1 MPATK
6 QERDIRKA
14 LKDMAAYAGRITSST
29 AKMFLASGKEMLSI
43 NMPTLT
49 GSLETNRELVENAIR
64 VLRNPADAVNRSVE
78 KATQTETFGAL
89 QKFAKNALDDLKTGN
104 LYDPNRDRTE
114 IGAQMEDMLNSFGG
128 FDMTG
133 FDENGDWTEPEGL
146 SPDLEGEVTIADIQD
161 QNASRR
167 TSATIEAIGASTEAI
182 TSTVN
187 ANGQANIRTSLKQH
201 SQVMQ
206 TLTNSLSVQTAQL
219 QALDSSARAAMDLA
233 RESHNQ
239 ILGQMQTMTS
249 LLEEIRDNTKPKAP
263 DREVYKETNSP
274 FGANGELD
282 IKAYIKNVIRNIDE
296 EFGISSAVGT
306 ATLGMSPKELLEKV
320 GDNPWQLITDLVLGA
335 VVPNRLKEQMQR
347 TDTNLKNFFPAL
359 FDKLAARRNR
369 QNKYGESSFVD
380 VIASLFGVKQRSRT
394 SIDTAIRN
402 VNEQAT
408 FTRRTATAIETVIP
422 SLLAQI
428 NSSISGQPYMVY
440 NYQTGKFERARD
452 VIYNT
457 NRRAQDLVG
466 NMGSA
471 RKAFDMAD
479 RYRFRSDKER
489 EDFQNYMYQFFQE
502 RANDENDRFINPFED
517 KRSFMKKMPDSD
529 NQEYYYNLLMGIF
542 KNMER
547 RDLQQMSS
555 DIFESRRMR
564 DRQNTELN
572 NELRDNGLIAAF
584 NGLAMDDT
592 TQYRLRGAARKTYM
606 PLTGGGIDAIVD
618 KRKKEMIRQGG
629 VQASNVLL
637 NEILGT
643 LKKGIITYSYNAG
656 TLASDEGG
664 DELLKAVLRERT
676 NQRDLEAAILNNV
689 NAYKNRTDKRYLEQ
703 KSEAAANMQK
713 EGLTT
718 RDYVTDT
725 LSEESIVGMM
735 RDSLKVLP
743 SAKDTDNPA
752 LKFAKQ
758 YSEKLSGS
766 ASEVLNKTGVMS
778 IFDKVRKMTES
789 PFSFMEQALQTMDA
803 FMFKMLYGEDAAV
816 QLENGGEPS
825 LMNSVIQAVKV
836 QFQGAKEWFKTNIGD
851 PIRNTLF
858 DKDKGLFPRL
868 GRSLKENFID
878 PLTQPLKDR
887 AKKAVTSAKEK
898 LIGRKNEETG
908 LYEGGKFSNAANQV
922 TGGKNGAGGALEN
935 TVVNALNKLLYGD
948 NVVTK
953 GKRVIDIGD
962 ERYDEEK
969 HEFVKGTRKIEYSGV
984 VGTIRKGFDS
994 FNRFL
999 FGDKFESD
1007 PDAKAENQKSRE
1019 RFNDM
1024 KKELGKAAPS
1034 MAKGAGLGLL
1044 ASFFLPGG
1052 PLLGALAGSFGGLI
1066 KGSDKFSKFLLGD
1079 FAEEEEVVTDANG
1092 LIHWDE
1098 NGKPITRKVKRR
1110 QGGIISKKTADG
1122 LQRFVP
1128 GVTKGAL
1135 IGAVAGGLG
1144 LLPFGMGSAAG
1155 TVIGAIGGMT
1165 GASEQMK
1172 KLIFGD
1178 GVDEKSGLISKEF
1191 REKVKKQVK
1200 NAAGPALGGAA
1211 LGAAAW
1217 GAVSSLGI
1225 IPGLSL
1231 IPGGPIFAMLGGIT
1245 GAVNADSI
1253 KKFFFGEDAEV
1264 EETREVKDAQ
1274 GNVTGHETVRTKK
1287 KKGGIFNKAYET
1299 VENHFLKP
1307 MGERISKVGESIS
1320 NWFQDSVVKPFSN
1333 ALKPMKEEMHKAL
1346 GNIKNSLKNVGQ
1358 SILDGIGSAIGVS
1371 FNGEDGKGGLSAFVR
1386 DKLIKPL
1393 DKITS
1398 TIFSSI
1404 GKAIGKLVSAPFRA
1418 LEFIFS
1424 PETRKERVDKE
1435 KSEKQKAKEKKRE
1448 EHRQKRQEKIQKK
1461 RQKRAEKQ
1469 KDRWRSVARRFGLDY
1484 DMIIADIAPDTT
1496 TPEGAAEAAE
1506 SNPIADAM
1514 DAMGYGADGSG
1525 GVSYDMSG
1533 GTSDYT
1539 NPDYYG
1545 IDSDSMDETTTM
1557 GGNVGTG
1564 DSKAVRDYKNK
1575 KSKERQKNAIEKE
1588 RLEAAAQKSIERNKR
1603 KQIRDEMVR
1612 QKREQRE
1619 QEQAVKEQSKN
1630 AVDKTQK
1637 RTGKKTNNEYLEKIN
1652 NRLKDIYDEIKGQ
1665 VNGVGWNTAY
1675 IKTLLE
1681 KQFGQSL
1688 SDDELPPEMEG
1699 SRKSISKKRGLFGR
1713 LKDKATGIFGNAKDR
1728 VTGFLG
1734 NLKDSALGPI
1744 LDIINFFGDAKDAV
1758 TGGIGRL
1765 WGGVKKVGGGIAKGA
1780 KAIGKGVSFVG
1791 SILGAAVKDMVD
1803 IIGAIGP
1810 GIAKSIGNMASF
1822 VTGALKDVGLAITG
1836 TIAGFIQTAA
1846 EIAPDIASLVW
1857 GGIKKGAGAIGKF
1870 GKFIGKG
1877 IVGGIGKLAGGIR
1890 HGVSWMFGKIFGR
1903 GKDDDD
1909 DEAADGKGGRKGKRG
1924 KGSRLKLNGGFLD
1937 EIKESVHIKIG
1948 PKAHAVNF
1956 PYVSVMRGKAVT
1968 KKNNIAI
1975 PVYIVG
1981 ADDAAKLHVIP
1992 IKSGGNEPANIPEGN
2007 APTPPKVIGTG
2018 TDEFAINPV
2027 EKSTGKGQP
2036 VHGDATGDQ
2045 LRAKQT
2051 QERSQKKEKT
2061 TLKNLLKRV
2070 FKRTYAKINKAS
2082 ESASPENM
2090 GEVYDRAIQNANS
2103 EEEIEAV
2110 KTVAQLN
2117 QGTQVAAAVSGTGE
2131 EQQKEGGFLSSLL
2144 NMFGGG
2150 KGLLALLGKALPFIA
2165 SFGALAFGL
2174 TQKGEGHVAVRGAEG
2189 LVQETLRSTGLNKWS
2204 PKQIAEMATDPSTAA
2219 KYQKEAAEKAAKAGS
2234 KGSRKAWTRAGK
2246 AGGVINSIGD
2256 FFTWIKNPADAQ
2268 AVIDLGKEAGGLKG
2282 LGMRL
2287 KGTAAK
2293 GIGNVTRAATE
2304 LGDKVVNSK
2313 TVQNAISAG
2322 GNALSQLK
2330 SKASGVIG
2338 AALDKLMSNK
2348 VVKTLAG
2355 KLATKFSAVKSKVTK
2370 ILTGTFFEKAAKMV
2384 GKESLEA
2391 TARSVLGLSTAGIA
2405 TAVFAVVDFV
2415 TGFNSASQIFNI
2427 HTSQVTLGMKLTA
2440 AFYRAISGAISII
2453 PYLGTIL
2460 SIVFSF
2466 AEDALVQAIYGIFAD
2481 DAAEEE
2487 LKRNQ
2492 EQVAANAEAAGMT
2505 VDEYTK
2511 KFNADGTPRKGLFAS
2526 IGSAISNVAGGIW
2539 NGVKSIGSGIWNGIK
2554 GIGTGIGNFF
2564 ANIFGLNKN
2573 EESGSGIGFYG
2584 AGPGSVTP
2592 ISQRSS
2598 KYNKY
2603 DNSMALAGCGPA
2615 AFSMVG
2621 SAYGKKLDPR
2631 VMSNAAYGMGMR
2643 ASDGGTNPAF
2653 FSKAANVFG
2662 SGFGMQEGP
2671 VSGNMIG
2678 RNVSKGQPVVVMGK
2692 GGPYG
2697 SHMHYLVADGTNG
2710 RGGVNYVDP
2719 MTGSRKTTK
2728 MSSLTKNTR
2737 NVIYSYGTGRWG
2749 TGSIDMQ
2756 DERNAVASGQDVTG
2770 TTNADGSRSYTA
2782 SEVQQ
2787 KLVDKMRSI
2796 MGKIDYTT
2804 TGAQNPDV
2812 GTASCASTV
2821 AWAYNKVLGV
2831 KDMSASSS
2839 IQANDSR
2846 FSTIWVNDGSSTL
2859 DTSILQ
2865 PGDIIYQNWDKT
2877 KYDPSLA
2884 KPMQHTEMYAG
2895 NNTDLS
2901 HGGKPRYGPTEK
2913 PLDNYRKKH
2922 TMMVRRYTP
2931 FTDPNAVISNVDMS
2945 GGVGTLSSGS
2955 SGSSNEDGG
2964 VGIINTVSDLA
2975 NAGGAFAASAGM
2987 QALSSILGG
2996 MNKVGNVLNAA
3007 FTSLTGALFGSSE
3020 DVENLLKGETNNDG
3034 TTETSSSSYTA
3045 NNVGKT
3051 SKAIPSASGLDGST
3065 KDIWKYLVGDIGMTP
3080 TAAAGMMGCWNS
3092 ESSNNPRRVE
3102 ADWIPGF
3109 PGYDAIGNDT
3119 EARNKWTTDVIFK
3132 KTKGIDK
3139 SGYIA
3144 ADGNYYPGLGIAQWT
3159 GPRGKSLLDYAKS
3172 KNLKW
3177 YTFDAQFPFAV
3188 SEMQSWGLIDKM
3200 NAATTV
3206 NDATKQFLEGYEMY
3220 SGWTD
3225 KPKGKEQLA
3234 ERSAAAT
3241 AIYNQFKDLDV
3252 TEGKNAKKA
3261 NDSLSANET
3270 TGAGPGF
3277 GAGLWDTSNLRNMF
3291 GNKSKKLM
3299 HQPSYGT
3306 GSNRDANLSALNDR
3320 IRKYNNLLANTQQD
3334 ASNNEVTKVVS
3345 KLSDAMTGNSVS
3357 SDETKAILSA
3367 IAASITTMVQLL
3379 TDIKSNTTPV
3389 ESGPTDGQDDN
3400 KSKYSSLP
3408 TAEGHGTMPRNYN
3421 ERSYKT
3427 GAAIINQ
3434 LTSK

>member
-49 GSLETNRELVENAIR
+49 GSLETNRELVEDAIR

-78 KATQTETFGAL
+78 RATQTETFGAL

-689 NAYKNRTDKRYLEQ
+689 NAYRDRTDEQYRRQ

-743 SAKDTDNPA
+743 SAKDSDNPA

-922 TGGKNGAGGALEN
+922 TGGKKGAGGALEN

-1052 PLLGALAGSFGGLI
+1052 PLLGALAGSFGGLV
-1066 KGSDKFSKFLLGD
+1066 KGSNNFAKFLFGD
-1079 FAEEEEVVTDANG
+1079 FAEEDEEITD
-1092 LIHWDE
+1092 I
-1098 NGKPITRKVKRR
+1098 NGKAYLNEDGSKKTRKVKRR
-1110 QGGIISKKTADG
+1110 QGGIISGKVADG
-1122 LQRFVP
+1122 LERFVP

-1231 IPGGPIFAMLGGIT
+1231 IPGGPIFTMLGGIT

-1264 EETREVKDAQ
+1264 TEEVEGKDGKKTTVTRK
-1274 GNVTGHETVRTKK
+1274 T

-1469 KDRWRSVARRFGLDY
+1469 QERLRAVARRFGLDY
-1484 DMIIADIAPDTT
+1484 DMIITDIAPDTT
-1496 TPEGAAEAAE
+1496 TPEGAAEAAKA
-1506 SNPIADAM
+1506 NPIADAM
-1514 DAMGYGADGSG
+1514 EAMGYGADGSG
-1525 GVSYDMSG
+1525 GVSYDLGSG
-1533 GTSDYT
+1533 SSDYT

-1575 KSKERQKNAIEKE
+1575 KSKERQKNVIEKE

-1619 QEQAVKEQSKN
+1619 QEQAAKEQSKN

-1699 SRKSISKKRGLFGR
+1699 SRKSINKKRGLFGR

-1744 LDIINFFGDAKDAV
+1744 LDVINFFGDAKDAV

-1810 GIAKSIGNMASF
+1810 GIARSIGNMASF

-1877 IVGGIGKLAGGIR
+1877 IVGGIGKVAGGIK

-1903 GKDDDD
+1903 GKDDED
-1909 DEAADGKGGRKGKRG
+1909 DETADGKGGRKGKRG

-1992 IKSGGNEPANIPEGN
+1992 IKSDGNEPANIPGGN

-2036 VHGDATGDQ
+2036 VHGDDTGDQ
-2045 LRAKQT
+2045 LRAKQA

-2061 TLKNLLKRV
+2061 TLKNLLKRT

-2082 ESASPENM
+2082 ETVSPENM

-2117 QGTQVAAAVSGTGE
+2117 QGTQVAAAVSGGTGE
-2131 EQQKEGGFLSSLL
+2131 EQQKEGGFLSGLLSLL
-2144 NMFGGG
+2144 GG
-2150 KGLLALLGKALPFIA
+2150 KGLGGKALSVLGKVAPYLA
-2165 SFGALAFGL
+2165 SGAAILYGA
-2174 TQKGEGHVAVRGAEG
+2174 THEGEGHMVTRGAEG
-2189 LVQETLRSTGLNKWS
+2189 ITQTLLRRSGLGSLTGNELITGVKNIASDPTYLLRYSDEVAKVAADETVD
-2204 PKQIAEMATDPSTAA
+2204 ATTR
-2219 KYQKEAAEKAAKAGS
+2219 KAAKSGMKS
-2234 KGSRKAWTRAGK
+2234 LSRAFN
-2246 AGGVINSIGD
+2246 VFD
-2256 FFTWIKNPADAQ
+2256 FVDMIRNPANAK
-2268 AVIDLGKEAGGLKG
+2268 AAMELGKEAGIRKGAGMWLKG
-2282 LGMRL
+2282 AGASAIS
-2287 KGTAAK
+2287 KIGS
-2293 GIGNVTRAATE
+2293 GIG
-2304 LGDKVVNSK
+2304 KVGSAITGSK
-2313 TVQNAISAG
+2313 IGQSVIKG
-2322 GNALSQLK
+2322 VGNAAEAAGNAAGQLK
-2330 SKASGVIG
+2330 SKAGSLLKG
-2338 AALDKLMSNK
+2338 ALDKFFSNK
-2348 VVKTLAG
+2348 TVKSLAG
-2355 KLATKFSAVKSKVTK
+2355 KLASKFGPIKEKIAKV
-2370 ILTGTFFEKAAKMV
+2370 LTGTAFDKAAKMA
-2384 GKESLEA
+2384 GKEGLEA

-2405 TAVFAVVDFV
+2405 TAAFAVVDFI

-2427 HTSQVTLGMKLTA
+2427 HTSQVTLGMKLTSA
-2440 AFYRAISGAISII
+2440 IYRALSGIISVI
-2453 PYLGTIL
+2453 PGVGTIL
-2460 SIVFSF
+2460 SVALSF
-2466 AEDALVQAIYGIFAD
+2466 AEDMLVQAIYGLVAD

-2487 LKRNQ
+2487 LKQNQ
-2492 EQVAANAEAAGMT
+2492 EKVAAAAEAAGLS

-2511 KFNADGTPRKGLFAS
+2511 QYNEDGTKKNKGFFAK
-2526 IGSAISNVAGGIW
+2526 IGET
-2539 NGVKSIGSGIWNGIK
+2539 VKNIGSGIWNGIK
-2554 GIGTGIGNFF
+2554 GIGTGIANFF
-2564 ANIFGLNKN
+2564 GSIFGGGND

-2631 VMSNAAYGMGMR
+2631 AMSNAAYGMGMR

-2662 SGFGMQEGP
+2662 AGFGMQEGP

-2737 NVIYSYGTGRWG
+2737 NAIYSYGTGRWG

-2770 TTNADGSRSYTA
+2770 TTNANGSRSYST

-2787 KLVDKMRSI
+2787 MLVDKMTWLHNNPIPYSLE
-2796 MGKIDYTT
+2796 GP
-2804 TGAQNPDV
+2804 QNPDK
-2812 GTASCASTV
+2812 GSASCASTV
-2821 AWAYNKVLGV
+2821 GWAYNKVLGLTG
-2831 KDMSASSS
+2831 MSASSATQS
-2839 IQANDSR
+2839 QDDR
-2846 FSTIWVNDGSSTL
+2846 FTDIIRLGQPGAQPGKTFDLSL
-2859 DTSILQ
+2859 LQ
-2865 PGDIIYQNWDKT
+2865 PGDIVYMYNKFN
-2877 KYDPSLA
+2877 SGGGSN
-2884 KPMQHTEMYAG
+2884 HTEMYVG
-2895 NNTDLS
+2895 NGQDLS
-2901 HGGKPRYGPTEK
+2901 HGGPDKGPQYRT
-2913 PLDNYRKKH
+2913 LDATRQKKVFA
-2922 TMMVRRYTP
+2922 VRRYKP
-2931 FTDPNAVISNVDMS
+2931 FTDKNTKIEIDPNAMNNTSS
-2945 GGVGTLSSGS
+2945 SSSGDDS
-2955 SGSSNEDGG
+2955 GG
-2964 VGIINTVSDLA
+2964 VGIINNVSDLA
-2975 NAGGAFAASAGM
+2975 KAGGAFAASAGM
-2987 QALSSILGG
+2987 LALSKILGG
-2996 MNKVGNVLNAA
+2996 MSSIGTALSGAYSA
-3007 FTSLTGALFGSSE
+3007 LTGVLFGDSGDESNSGSTEDSSTASA
-3020 DVENLLKGETNNDG
+3020 TNV
-3034 TTETSSSSYTA
+3034 S
-3045 NNVGKT
+3045 KT
-3051 SKAIPSASGLDGST
+3051 SKNVPSASGLDGST
-3065 KDIWKYLVGDIGMTP
+3065 KDIWKYLVGDVGMTP

-3177 YTFDAQFPFAV
+3177 YTLDAQFPFAV

-3252 TEGKNAKKA
+3252 TEGKNAKNA
-3261 NDSLSANET
+3261 NDSLSADEA

-3277 GAGLWDTSNLRNMF
+3277 GTGMWDTSNLRNMF

-3389 ESGPTDGQDDN
+3389 ETGPTDGQNDD
-3400 KSKYSSLP
+3400 KSKYSALP

>member
-689 NAYKNRTDKRYLEQ
+689 NAYKNRMDKRYLEQ
-703 KSEAAANMQK
+703 KSEATANMQK

-766 ASEVLNKTGVMS
+766 ASEVLDKTGVMS

-948 NVVTK
+948 YAKTK
-953 GKRVIDIGD
+953 GKQVNEYMETPDVITSPEDLYDMKKRRDVKYGGIIG
-962 ERYDEEK
+962 
-969 HEFVKGTRKIEYSGV
+969 G
-984 VGTIRKGFDS
+984 IRKGFDGVS
-994 FNRFL
+994 KFL
-999 FGDKFESD
+999 FGDDF
-1007 PDAKAENQKSRE
+1007 DADDETKAENAKSRM

-1264 EETREVKDAQ
+1264 TEEVEGEDGKKTTVTRK
-1274 GNVTGHETVRTKK
+1274 T

-1448 EHRQKRQEKIQKK
+1448 EHRQKRQEKIQKN

-1469 KDRWRSVARRFGLDY
+1469 QERLRAVARRFGLDY
-1484 DMIIADIAPDTT
+1484 DMIITDIAPDTT
-1496 TPEGAAEAAE
+1496 TPEGAAEAAKA
-1506 SNPIADAM
+1506 NPIADAM
-1514 DAMGYGADGSG
+1514 EAMGYGADGSG
-1525 GVSYDMSG
+1525 GVSYDLGIGS
-1533 GTSDYT
+1533 SDYT

-1619 QEQAVKEQSKN
+1619 QEQAAKEQSKN
-1630 AVDKTQK
+1630 TVDKTQK

-1744 LDIINFFGDAKDAV
+1744 LDVINFFGDAKDAV

-1877 IVGGIGKLAGGIR
+1877 IVGGIGKVAGGIR

-1903 GKDDDD
+1903 GKDDED

-1992 IKSGGNEPANIPEGN
+1992 IKSGGNESANIPEGN
-2007 APTPPKVIGTG
+2007 TPTPPKVIGTG

-2051 QERSQKKEKT
+2051 QERSQKKEKI

-2082 ESASPENM
+2082 ETASPENM

-2117 QGTQVAAAVSGTGE
+2117 QGTQVAAAVSDGTGE
-2131 EQQKEGGFLSSLL
+2131 EQKKGGFLSGLL

-2174 TQKGEGHVAVRGAEG
+2174 TQEGEGHVAVRGAGG

-2204 PKQIAEMATDPSTAA
+2204 PKQIAEMATDPSAAA

-2268 AVIDLGKEAGGLKG
+2268 AAIDLGKEAGGLKG

-2322 GNALSQLK
+2322 GNALNQLK
-2330 SKASGVIG
+2330 GKASGVIG

-2631 VMSNAAYGMGMR
+2631 AMSNAAYGMGMR

-2662 SGFGMQEGP
+2662 AGFGMQEGP
-2671 VSGNMIG
+2671 VSGNMID
-2678 RNVSKGQPVVVMGK
+2678 RNVSNGQPVVVMGK

-2737 NVIYSYGTGRWG
+2737 NAIYSYGTGRWG

-2756 DERNAVASGQDVTG
+2756 DERNAVTSGQDVTG
-2770 TTNADGSRSYTA
+2770 TTNADGSRSYST

-2787 KLVDKMRSI
+2787 MLVDKMTWLHNNPIPYSLE
-2796 MGKIDYTT
+2796 GP
-2804 TGAQNPDV
+2804 QNPDK
-2812 GTASCASTV
+2812 GSASCASTV
-2821 AWAYNKVLGV
+2821 GWAYNKVLGLTG
-2831 KDMSASSS
+2831 MSASSATQS
-2839 IQANDSR
+2839 QDGR
-2846 FSTIWVNDGSSTL
+2846 FTDIIRLGQPGAQPGKTFDLSL
-2859 DTSILQ
+2859 LQ
-2865 PGDIIYQNWDKT
+2865 PGDIVYMYNKFN
-2877 KYDPSLA
+2877 SGGGSN
-2884 KPMQHTEMYAG
+2884 HTEMYVG
-2895 NNTDLS
+2895 NGQDLS
-2901 HGGKPRYGPTEK
+2901 HGGPDKGPQYRT
-2913 PLDNYRKKH
+2913 LDAARQKKVFA
-2922 TMMVRRYTP
+2922 VRRYKP
-2931 FTDPNAVISNVDMS
+2931 FTDKNTKIEIDPNAMNNTSS
-2945 GGVGTLSSGS
+2945 SSSGDDS
-2955 SGSSNEDGG
+2955 GG
-2964 VGIINTVSDLA
+2964 VGIINNVSDLA
-2975 NAGGAFAASAGM
+2975 KAGGAFAASAGM
-2987 QALSSILGG
+2987 LALSKILGG
-2996 MNKVGNVLNAA
+2996 MSSIGTALSGAYSA
-3007 FTSLTGALFGSSE
+3007 LTGVLFGDSGDES
-3020 DVENLLKGETNNDG
+3020 NDG
-3034 TTETSSSSYTA
+3034 STEDSTTFTNT
-3045 NNVGKT
+3045 GKT
-3051 SKAIPSASGLDGST
+3051 SKGPSASSISGDNVEKT
-3065 KDIWKYLVGDIGMTP
+3065 WKYLTQTVGLSP
-3080 TAAAGMMGCWNS
+3080 EAASGIMGCWNQ
-3092 ESSNNPRRVE
+3092 ESANDPTKVEGYYLDNYPGDDYVLKNNQ
-3102 ADWIPGF
+3102 
-3109 PGYDAIGNDT
+3109 NM
-3119 EARNKWTTDVIFK
+3119 NKFTTDILFPAYDRDNV
-3132 KTKGIDK
+3132 
-3139 SGYIA
+3139 SYNPNGYKIN
-3144 ADGNYYPGLGIAQWT
+3144 GNYYPGVGIAQWT
-3159 GPRGKSLLDYAKS
+3159 GVRGERLFKYSQENGTKWGSLDTQL
-3172 KNLKW
+3172 
-3177 YTFDAQFPFAV
+3177 PFAIG
-3188 SEMQSWGLIDKM
+3188 EMTDSGLLNTLKGTNNI
-3200 NAATTV
+3200 A
-3206 NDATKQFLEGYEMY
+3206 DATRLVLDRYEMNSEGFSDRNPNY
-3220 SGWTD
+3220 YN
-3225 KPKGKEQLA
+3225 PRL
-3234 ERSAAAT
+3234 SAAQ
-3241 AIYNQFKDLDV
+3241 AIYNQYN
-3252 TEGKNAKKA
+3252 GKTFGDAAEDNKKSQ
-3261 NDSLSANET
+3261 DET

-3277 GAGLWDTSNLRNMF
+3277 GTGLWDTSNLRNMF

-3389 ESGPTDGQDDN
+3389 ESGPTDGQDDS

>member
-49 GSLETNRELVENAIR
+49 GSLETNRELVEDAIR

-78 KATQTETFGAL
+78 RATQTETFGAL

-296 EFGISSAVGT
+296 EFGISSSVGT

-517 KRSFMKKMPDSD
+517 KRSFMRKMPDSD

-689 NAYKNRTDKRYLEQ
+689 NAYRDRTDEQYRRQ

-743 SAKDTDNPA
+743 SAKDSDNPA

-922 TGGKNGAGGALEN
+922 TGGKKGAGGALEN

-1052 PLLGALAGSFGGLI
+1052 PLLGALAGSFGGLV
-1066 KGSDKFSKFLLGD
+1066 KGSNNFAKFLFGD
-1079 FAEEEEVVTDANG
+1079 FAEEDEEITD
-1092 LIHWDE
+1092 I
-1098 NGKPITRKVKRR
+1098 NGKAYLNEDGSKKTRKVKRR
-1110 QGGIISKKTADG
+1110 QGGIISGKVADG
-1122 LQRFVP
+1122 LERFVP

-1231 IPGGPIFAMLGGIT
+1231 IPGGPIFTMLGGIT

-1264 EETREVKDAQ
+1264 TEEVEGKDGKKTTVTRK
-1274 GNVTGHETVRTKK
+1274 T

-1469 KDRWRSVARRFGLDY
+1469 QERLRAVARRFGLDY
-1484 DMIIADIAPDTT
+1484 DMIITDIAPDTT
-1496 TPEGAAEAAE
+1496 TPEGAAEAAKA
-1506 SNPIADAM
+1506 NPIADAM
-1514 DAMGYGADGSG
+1514 EAMGYGADGSG
-1525 GVSYDMSG
+1525 GVSYDLGSG
-1533 GTSDYT
+1533 SSDYT

-1588 RLEAAAQKSIERNKR
+1588 RLEAAAQKSVERNKR

-1612 QKREQRE
+1612 QKREQ
-1619 QEQAVKEQSKN
+1619 EQAAKEQSKN

-1699 SRKSISKKRGLFGR
+1699 SRRSISKKRGLFGR

-1734 NLKDSALGPI
+1734 SLKDSALGPI
-1744 LDIINFFGDAKDAV
+1744 LDVINFFGDAKDAV

-1780 KAIGKGVSFVG
+1780 KAVGRGVSFVG

-1810 GIAKSIGNMASF
+1810 GIARSIGNMASF

-1877 IVGGIGKLAGGIR
+1877 IVGGIGKLAGGIK

-1903 GKDDDD
+1903 GKDDED
-1909 DEAADGKGGRKGKRG
+1909 DETADGKGGRKGKRG

-1992 IKSGGNEPANIPEGN
+1992 IKNGGDEPTNTPGGN

-2036 VHGDATGDQ
+2036 VHGDDTGDQ
-2045 LRAKQT
+2045 LRAKQA

-2061 TLKNLLKRV
+2061 TLKNLLKRT

-2082 ESASPENM
+2082 ETASPENM

-2117 QGTQVAAAVSGTGE
+2117 QGTQVAAAVSGGTGE

-2144 NMFGGG
+2144 SLLGV
-2150 KGLLALLGKALPFIA
+2150 KGLGGKALSVLGKVAPYLA
-2165 SFGALAFGL
+2165 SGAAILYGA
-2174 TQKGEGHVAVRGAEG
+2174 THEGEGHMVTRGAEG
-2189 LVQETLRSTGLNKWS
+2189 ITQTLLRRSGLGSLTGNELITGVKNIASDPTYLLRYSDEVAKVAADETVD
-2204 PKQIAEMATDPSTAA
+2204 AATR
-2219 KYQKEAAEKAAKAGS
+2219 KAAKSGMKS
-2234 KGSRKAWTRAGK
+2234 LSRAFN
-2246 AGGVINSIGD
+2246 VFD
-2256 FFTWIKNPADAQ
+2256 FVDMIRNPANAK
-2268 AVIDLGKEAGGLKG
+2268 AAMELGKEAGIRKG
-2282 LGMRL
+2282 AGMWL
-2287 KGTAAK
+2287 KGTGASAISK
-2293 GIGNVTRAATE
+2293 IGSGIG
-2304 LGDKVVNSK
+2304 KVGSAITGSK
-2313 TVQNAISAG
+2313 IGQSVIKG
-2322 GNALSQLK
+2322 VGNAAEAAGNAAGQLK
-2330 SKASGVIG
+2330 SKAGSLLKG
-2338 AALDKLMSNK
+2338 ALDKFFSNK
-2348 VVKTLAG
+2348 TVKSLAG
-2355 KLATKFSAVKSKVTK
+2355 KLASKFGPIKEKIAKV
-2370 ILTGTFFEKAAKMV
+2370 LTGTAFDKAAKMA
-2384 GKESLEA
+2384 GKEGLEA

-2405 TAVFAVVDFV
+2405 TAAFAVVDFI

-2427 HTSQVTLGMKLTA
+2427 HTSQVTLGMKLTSA
-2440 AFYRAISGAISII
+2440 IYRALSGIISVI
-2453 PYLGTIL
+2453 PGVGTIL
-2460 SIVFSF
+2460 SVALSF
-2466 AEDALVQAIYGIFAD
+2466 AEDMLVQAIYGLVAD

-2487 LKRNQ
+2487 LKQNQ
-2492 EQVAANAEAAGMT
+2492 EKVAAAAEAAGLS

-2511 KFNADGTPRKGLFAS
+2511 QYNEDGTKKNKGFFAK
-2526 IGSAISNVAGGIW
+2526 IGET
-2539 NGVKSIGSGIWNGIK
+2539 VKNIGSGIWNGIK
-2554 GIGTGIGNFF
+2554 GIGTGIANFF
-2564 ANIFGLNKN
+2564 GSIFGGGND
-2573 EESGSGIGFYG
+2573 EESGSGVGFYG

-2592 ISQRSS
+2592 ISQRSN

-2737 NVIYSYGTGRWG
+2737 NAIYSYGTGRWG

-2770 TTNADGSRSYTA
+2770 TTNADGSRSYSA

-2787 KLVDKMRSI
+2787 MLVDKMTWLHNNPIPYSLE
-2796 MGKIDYTT
+2796 GP
-2804 TGAQNPDV
+2804 QNPDK
-2812 GTASCASTV
+2812 GSASCASTV
-2821 AWAYNKVLGV
+2821 GWAYNKVLGLTG
-2831 KDMSASSS
+2831 MSASSATQS
-2839 IQANDSR
+2839 QDDR
-2846 FSTIWVNDGSSTL
+2846 FTDIIRLGQPGAQPGKTFDLSL
-2859 DTSILQ
+2859 LQ
-2865 PGDIIYQNWDKT
+2865 PGDIVYMYNKFN
-2877 KYDPSLA
+2877 SGGGSN
-2884 KPMQHTEMYAG
+2884 HTEMYVG
-2895 NNTDLS
+2895 NGQDLS
-2901 HGGKPRYGPTEK
+2901 HGGPDKGPQYRT
-2913 PLDNYRKKH
+2913 LDATRQKKVFA
-2922 TMMVRRYTP
+2922 VRRYKP
-2931 FTDPNAVISNVDMS
+2931 FTDKNTKIEIDPNAMNNTSS
-2945 GGVGTLSSGS
+2945 SSSGDDS
-2955 SGSSNEDGG
+2955 SG
-2964 VGIINTVSDLA
+2964 VGIINNVSDLA
-2975 NAGGAFAASAGM
+2975 KAGGAFAASAGM
-2987 QALSSILGG
+2987 QALSKILGG
-2996 MNKVGNVLNAA
+2996 M
-3007 FTSLTGALFGSSE
+3007 TSIGTALSGAYSALTGVLFGDSGDESNSGSTEDSSTASA
-3020 DVENLLKGETNNDG
+3020 TNV
-3034 TTETSSSSYTA
+3034 S
-3045 NNVGKT
+3045 KT
-3051 SKAIPSASGLDGST
+3051 SKNVPSASGLDGST
-3065 KDIWKYLVGDIGMTP
+3065 KDIWKYLVGDVGMTP

-3177 YTFDAQFPFAV
+3177 YTLDAQFPFAV

-3252 TEGKNAKKA
+3252 TEGKNAKNV
-3261 NDSLSANET
+3261 NDSLSADEA

-3277 GAGLWDTSNLRNMF
+3277 GTGMWDTSNLRNMF

-3389 ESGPTDGQDDN
+3389 ETGPTDGQNDD
-3400 KSKYSSLP
+3400 KSKYSALP

>member
-6 QERDIRKA
+6 QDRDIRKQ
-14 LKDMAAYAGRITSST
+14 LKDMAAYAGRLTSST
-29 AKMFLASGKEMLSI
+29 AKLFLASGKEMLTT

-49 GSLETNRELVENAIR
+49 GSLDTNREVIENAIK
-64 VLRNPADAVNRSVE
+64 VLRNPADAINRGVN
-78 KATQTETFGAL
+78 KATGTETVEAL
-89 QKFAKNALDDLKTGN
+89 RKFASNAIDDLKSGK
-104 LYDPNRDRTE
+104 LYDPNRDRSE
-114 IGAQMEDMLNSFGG
+114 AGAELDDMLNSFGG

-133 FDENGDWTEPEGL
+133 FDENGDWTEPEDL
-146 SPDLEGEVTIADIQD
+146 SPDLDGHVAIADVQED
-161 QNASRR
+161 NASRR
-167 TSATIEAIGASTEAI
+167 TAATIEAIGTSTEAI
-182 TSTVN
+182 TSTIN
-187 ANGQANIRTSLKQH
+187 ANGQSSIRMSLKQH
-201 SQVMQ
+201 SQMMN

-219 QALDSSARAAMDLA
+219 KALDSSARAAMDLA
-233 RESHNQ
+233 KESHNQ
-239 ILGQMQTMTS
+239 IMGQMQTMTK
-249 LLEEIRDNTKPKAP
+249 LLEEIRDNTKPKAE
-263 DREVYKETNSP
+263 DRKIYKETDTP
-274 FGANGELD
+274 FGPNGELD
-282 IKAYIKNVIRNIDE
+282 IKGYIKNVIKNIDDQ
-296 EFGISSAVGT
+296 FNISTSAGM
-306 ATLGMSPKELLEKV
+306 ATMGMSPKELLEKV
-320 GDNPWQLITDLVLGA
+320 GDNPWQLVTDLLLGA
-335 VVPNRLKEQMQR
+335 MVPNRLKNQMTR
-347 TDTNLKNFFPAL
+347 TDKNIRNFFPAL
-359 FDKLAARRNR
+359 FDKLAARGERRNR
-369 QNKYGESSFVD
+369 YGEQNPLD
-380 VIASLFGVKQRSRT
+380 MILGLFGVKQTSRSY
-394 SIDTAIRN
+394 IDTEIRN
-402 VNEQAT
+402 VNAQAT

-422 SLLAQI
+422 TLLAQI
-428 NSSISGQPYMVY
+428 NASISGQPAMVF

-457 NRRAQDLVG
+457 QRKANDLVG
-466 NMGSA
+466 NMPTA
-471 RKAFDMAD
+471 QKAIDMAGL
-479 RYRFRSDKER
+479 YQFKTSKER
-489 EDFQNYMYQFFQE
+489 ERFQDYMYRFFQE
-502 RANDENDRFINPFED
+502 RASSENNRFINPYED
-517 KRSFMKKMPDSD
+517 KRTFMDKMPDD
-529 NQEYYYNLLMGIF
+529 RKQEYYYKLMMGIL

-547 RDLQQMSS
+547 SDLQALSTEMF
-555 DIFESRRMR
+555 DARRSRDQRHVS
-564 DRQNTELN
+564 LN
-572 NELRDNGLIAAF
+572 NDLRDNGLIAAF
-584 NGLAMDDT
+584 SGMLEDDAIIS
-592 TQYRLRGAARKTYM
+592 RLGYQSKHTNR
-606 PLTGGGIDAIVD
+606 PLESGVIDSIVD
-618 KRKKEMIRQGG
+618 KRKMELVRQGG

-643 LKKGIITYSYNAG
+643 LKKGIITYSYSAG
-656 TLASDEGG
+656 SLATGQDG
-664 DELLKAVLRERT
+664 DEILRQVLDSR
-676 NQRDLEAAILNNV
+676 NQQNNLEAMIIKNLNSTKDWQKRREERELEDAARNNGV
-689 NAYKNRTDKRYLEQ
+689 QEPGFNYVDKN
-703 KSEAAANMQK
+703 M
-713 EGLTT
+713 
-718 RDYVTDT
+718 
-725 LSEESIVGMM
+725 SEEMISNQMANRLVRRGSGN
-735 RDSLKVLP
+735 R
-743 SAKDTDNPA
+743 TDNPA
-752 LKFAKQ
+752 LKFVKD
-758 YSEKLSGS
+758 YSDRLSGS
-766 ASEVLNKTGVMS
+766 ASKVLDKTGVMS

-789 PFSFMEQALQTMDA
+789 PFGFMEQALQTMDA

-922 TGGKNGAGGALEN
+922 TGGKKGAGGALEN

-953 GKRVIDIGD
+953 GKRVVDIGD

-1052 PLLGALAGSFGGLI
+1052 PLLGALAGSFGGLV
-1066 KGSDKFSKFLLGD
+1066 KGSNNFAKFLFGD
-1079 FAEEEEVVTDANG
+1079 FAEEDEEITD
-1092 LIHWDE
+1092 I
-1098 NGKPITRKVKRR
+1098 NGKAYLNEDGSKKTRKVKRR
-1110 QGGIISKKTADG
+1110 QGGIISGKVADG
-1122 LQRFVP
+1122 LERFVP

-1264 EETREVKDAQ
+1264 TEEVEGEDGKKTTVTRK
-1274 GNVTGHETVRTKK
+1274 TKN
-1287 KKGGIFNKAYET
+1287 GGIFNKAYET

-1418 LEFIFS
+1418 LEFIFN
-1424 PETRKERVDKE
+1424 PKTRKERVDKE

-1469 KDRWRSVARRFGLDY
+1469 QERLRAVARRFGLDY

-1496 TPEGAAEAAE
+1496 TPEGAAEAAKA
-1506 SNPIADAM
+1506 NPIADAM
-1514 DAMGYGADGSG
+1514 EAMGYGADGSG
-1525 GVSYDMSG
+1525 GVSYDLSSG
-1533 GTSDYT
+1533 SSDYT

-1545 IDSDSMDETTTM
+1545 IDSDSMEDTTTM

-1619 QEQAVKEQSKN
+1619 QEQAAKEQSKN

-1744 LDIINFFGDAKDAV
+1744 LDVINFFGDAKDAV

-1903 GKDDDD
+1903 GKDDED

-1992 IKSGGNEPANIPEGN
+1992 IKSGGNEPVNIPEGN

-2051 QERSQKKEKT
+2051 QERSQKKEKI
-2061 TLKNLLKRV
+2061 TLKNLLKRI

-2117 QGTQVAAAVSGTGE
+2117 QGTQVAAAVSDGTGE
-2131 EQQKEGGFLSSLL
+2131 EQKKGGFLSSLL

-2204 PKQIAEMATDPSTAA
+2204 PKQIAEMATDPSAAA

-2268 AVIDLGKEAGGLKG
+2268 AAIDLGKEAGGLKG

-2330 SKASGVIG
+2330 GKASGVIG

-2564 ANIFGLNKN
+2564 ANIFGLNKD

-2631 VMSNAAYGMGMR
+2631 TMSNAAYGMGMR

-2662 SGFGMQEGP
+2662 AGFGMQEGP

-2737 NVIYSYGTGRWG
+2737 NAIYSYGTGRWG
-2749 TGSIDMQ
+2749 TGPIDMQ

-2770 TTNADGSRSYTA
+2770 TTNADGSRSYNA

-2787 KLVDKMRSI
+2787 MLVDKMTWLHNNPIPYSLE
-2796 MGKIDYTT
+2796 GP
-2804 TGAQNPDV
+2804 QNPDK
-2812 GTASCASTV
+2812 GSASCASTV
-2821 AWAYNKVLGV
+2821 GWAYNKVLGLTG
-2831 KDMSASSS
+2831 MSASSATQS
-2839 IQANDSR
+2839 QDDR
-2846 FSTIWVNDGSSTL
+2846 FTDIIRLGQPGAQPGKTFDLSL
-2859 DTSILQ
+2859 LQ
-2865 PGDIIYQNWDKT
+2865 PGDIVYMYNKFN
-2877 KYDPSLA
+2877 SGGGSN
-2884 KPMQHTEMYAG
+2884 HTEMYVG
-2895 NNTDLS
+2895 NGQDLS
-2901 HGGKPRYGPTEK
+2901 HGGPDKGPQYRT
-2913 PLDNYRKKH
+2913 LDAARQKKVFA
-2922 TMMVRRYTP
+2922 VRRYKP
-2931 FTDPNAVISNVDMS
+2931 FTDKNTKIEIDPNAMNNTSS
-2945 GGVGTLSSGS
+2945 SSSGDDS
-2955 SGSSNEDGG
+2955 GG
-2964 VGIINTVSDLA
+2964 VGIINNVSDLA
-2975 NAGGAFAASAGM
+2975 KAGGAFAASAGM
-2987 QALSSILGG
+2987 QALSKILGG
-2996 MNKVGNVLNAA
+2996 M
-3007 FTSLTGALFGSSE
+3007 TSIGTALSGAYSALTGVLFGDSGDESNSGSTEDSSTASA
-3020 DVENLLKGETNNDG
+3020 TNV
-3034 TTETSSSSYTA
+3034 S
-3045 NNVGKT
+3045 KT
-3051 SKAIPSASGLDGST
+3051 SKNAPSASGLDGST
-3065 KDIWKYLVGDIGMTP
+3065 KDIWKYLVGDVGMTP

-3220 SGWTD
+3220 SGWTS

-3252 TEGKNAKKA
+3252 TEGKNDKKA
-3261 NDSLSANET
+3261 NDSLSADET
-3270 TGAGPGF
+3270 SGAGPGF
-3277 GAGLWDTSNLRNMF
+3277 GTGMWDTSNLRNMF

-3379 TDIKSNTTPV
+3379 TDIKSNTIPV
-3389 ESGPTDGQDDN
+3389 ETGPTDGQNDS

-3408 TAEGHGTMPRNYN
+3408 TAEGHGTIPRNYN

>member
-239 ILGQMQTMTS
+239 ILGQMHTMTS

-296 EFGISSAVGT
+296 EFGISSTVGT

-422 SLLAQI
+422 SLLSQI

-517 KRSFMKKMPDSD
+517 KRSFMKKMPDSA

-676 NQRDLEAAILNNV
+676 NQRDLETAILNNV
-689 NAYKNRTDKRYLEQ
+689 NAYKNRTDEQ
-703 KSEAAANMQK
+703 YRRQMSEAAANMQK

-766 ASEVLNKTGVMS
+766 ASKVLDKTGVMS

-984 VGTIRKGFDS
+984 VGTLRKGFDS

-1079 FAEEEEVVTDANG
+1079 FAEEEEVMTDV
-1092 LIHWDE
+1092 
-1098 NGKPITRKVKRR
+1098 NGKPIPVDPKDPSKGFMKKKVNRR

-1231 IPGGPIFAMLGGIT
+1231 IPGGPIFTMLGGIT

-1264 EETREVKDAQ
+1264 TEEVEGEDGKKTTVTRK
-1274 GNVTGHETVRTKK
+1274 T

-1461 RQKRAEKQ
+1461 RQKRADKQ
-1469 KDRWRSVARRFGLDY
+1469 KERLRAVARRFGLDY

-1506 SNPIADAM
+1506 ANPIADAM
-1514 DAMGYGADGSG
+1514 EAMGYGADGSG
-1525 GVSYDMSG
+1525 GVSYDLGSG
-1533 GTSDYT
+1533 SSGYT
-1539 NPDYYG
+1539 NPEYYG

-1575 KSKERQKNAIEKE
+1575 KSKERQKNVIEKE

-1619 QEQAVKEQSKN
+1619 QEQAAKEQSKN

-1728 VTGFLG
+1728 VTGFIG

-1744 LDIINFFGDAKDAV
+1744 LDVINFFGDAKDAV

-1780 KAIGKGVSFVG
+1780 KAIGRGVSFVG

-1810 GIAKSIGNMASF
+1810 GIARSIGNMASF

-1877 IVGGIGKLAGGIR
+1877 IVGGIGKVAGGIR

-1903 GKDDDD
+1903 GKDDED

-1956 PYVSVMRGKAVT
+1956 PYVSVMRGKAIT

-2027 EKSTGKGQP
+2027 EKSTSKGQP

-2045 LRAKQT
+2045 LRAKQA
-2051 QERSQKKEKT
+2051 QERSQKKEKI
-2061 TLKNLLKRV
+2061 TLKNLLKRT

-2082 ESASPENM
+2082 ETASPENM

-2117 QGTQVAAAVSGTGE
+2117 QGTQVAAAASDGTGE
-2131 EQQKEGGFLSSLL
+2131 EQKKGGFLSSLL

-2150 KGLLALLGKALPFIA
+2150 KALLALLGKALPFIA
-2165 SFGALAFGL
+2165 SFGALTFGL
-2174 TQKGEGHVAVRGAEG
+2174 TQEGEGHVAVRGAEG

-2204 PKQIAEMATDPSTAA
+2204 PKQIAEMATDPSAAA

-2268 AVIDLGKEAGGLKG
+2268 AAIDLGKEAGGLKG

-2405 TAVFAVVDFV
+2405 TAIFAVVDFV
-2415 TGFNSASQIFNI
+2415 TGFNSASQIFNV

-2564 ANIFGLNKN
+2564 ANIFGLNKD

-2631 VMSNAAYGMGMR
+2631 AMSNAAYGMGMR

-2662 SGFGMQEGP
+2662 AGFGMQEGP

-2737 NVIYSYGTGRWG
+2737 NAIYSYGTGRWG

-2756 DERNAVASGQDVTG
+2756 DERNAVASGQDITG
-2770 TTNADGSRSYTA
+2770 TTNADGSRSYNA

-2787 KLVDKMRSI
+2787 MLVDKMTWLHNNPIPYSLE
-2796 MGKIDYTT
+2796 GP
-2804 TGAQNPDV
+2804 QNPDK
-2812 GTASCASTV
+2812 GSASCASTV
-2821 AWAYNKVLGV
+2821 GWAYNKVLGLTG
-2831 KDMSASSS
+2831 MSASSATQS
-2839 IQANDSR
+2839 QDDR
-2846 FSTIWVNDGSSTL
+2846 FTDIIRLGQPGAQPGKTFDLSL
-2859 DTSILQ
+2859 LQ
-2865 PGDIIYQNWDKT
+2865 PGDIVYMYNKFN
-2877 KYDPSLA
+2877 SGGGSN
-2884 KPMQHTEMYAG
+2884 HTEMYVG
-2895 NNTDLS
+2895 NGQDLS
-2901 HGGKPRYGPTEK
+2901 HGGPDKGPQYRT
-2913 PLDNYRKKH
+2913 LDATRQKKVFA
-2922 TMMVRRYTP
+2922 VRRYKP
-2931 FTDPNAVISNVDMS
+2931 FTDKNTKIEIDPNAMNNTSS
-2945 GGVGTLSSGS
+2945 SSSGDDS
-2955 SGSSNEDGG
+2955 SG
-2964 VGIINTVSDLA
+2964 VGIINSVSDLA
-2975 NAGGAFAASAGM
+2975 KAGGAFAASAGM
-2987 QALSSILGG
+2987 QALSTILGG
-2996 MNKVGNVLNAA
+2996 MNSIGTALSGAYSA
-3007 FTSLTGALFGSSE
+3007 LTGVLFGDSGDESNSGSTEDSSTTSA
-3020 DVENLLKGETNNDG
+3020 TNV
-3034 TTETSSSSYTA
+3034 S
-3045 NNVGKT
+3045 KT
-3051 SKAIPSASGLDGST
+3051 SKNVPSASGLDGST
-3065 KDIWKYLVGDIGMTP
+3065 KDIWKYLVGDVGMTP

-3092 ESSNNPRRVE
+3092 ESSNNPKRVE
-3102 ADWIPGF
+3102 ADWIDGF

-3159 GPRGKSLLDYAKS
+3159 GSRGKSLLDYAKS

-3188 SEMQSWGLIDKM
+3188 SEMQSRGLIDKM

-3241 AIYNQFKDLDV
+3241 AIYNQYKDLDV
-3252 TEGKNAKKA
+3252 TEGKNAKKTNA
-3261 NDSLSANET
+3261 SLSADET

-3277 GAGLWDTSNLRNMF
+3277 GTGLWDTSNLRNMF

-3389 ESGPTDGQDDN
+3389 ETGPTDGQDDS